1 MANEMVKYTTDHGEI
16 TLTSKIVRDYL
27 VPSNSMVTDQEIGM
41 FLKLCEYQKLN
52 PFLREA
58 YLVKY
63 GDYPASIVTGKEVF
77 TKRAM
82 KREDYAG
89 LQAGITVLRG
99 DKLERREGSL
109 LLEGEKLVAGWA
121 KVFVKGKEVPFFE
134 EVSKDE
140 YEGRKKDGT
149 PTGMW
154 ATKPATMLRKVAIV
168 HALREAFPQDYEGLY
183 SPEEI
188 NTVDMTTLPDKPV
201 QIDTNKVVELEPIAD
216 DVVEPNSDE
225 VMTTRTTWEDVKKK
239 ATPVQVATKPPVYDV
254 HPASEMVLNFG
265 KHKGKKLCEIESG
278 YLEWLVQQ
286 PVREGK
292 YEQETRDRNEKI
304 KDYLDYLESNQS
316 ANDEPTS
323 EYEDDNQ
330 YELPFDLDEMR

>member
-1 MANEMVKYTTDHGEI
+1 MANEMVKYNTDHGEI

-63 GDYPASIVTGKEVF
+63 GDFPASIVTGKEVF

-89 LQAGITVLRG
+89 LQAGITVLRN

-109 LLEGEKLVAGWA
+109 LLDGEKLVAGWA

-201 QIDTNKVVELEPIAD
+201 QIDTNKVVELEPIEQE
-216 DVVEPNSDE
+216 EPESE
-225 VMTTRTTWEDVKKK
+225 PQRTTWEDVTKDAK
-239 ATPVQVATKPPVYDV
+239 PVVVDRRPPVSSVRPNADFV
-254 HPASEMVLNFG
+254 MVKEG
-265 KHKGKKLCEIESG
+265 VKHKLSGLKLSEIPEKTLWAIATSPIKDDQ
-278 YLEWLVQQ
+278 WKS
-286 PVREGK
+286 R
-292 YEQETRDRNEKI
+292 QEAINEKVLE
-304 KDYLDYLESNQS
+304 YLNWKPEQQEFPS
-316 ANDEPTS
+316 
-323 EYEDDNQ
+323 DNSD
-330 YELPFDLDEMR
+330 LPFDLDELR

>member
-1 MANEMVKYTTDHGEI
+1 MANEMVKYSTDHGEI

-27 VPSNSMVTDQEIGM
+27 VPSDSRVTDQEIGM

-63 GDYPASIVTGKEVF
+63 GDFPASIVTGKEVF

-134 EVSKDE
+134 EVSIEE
-140 YEGRKKDGT
+140 YMGRKKDGT

-154 ATKPATMLRKVAIV
+154 ATKPATMIRKVSIV

-188 NTVDMTTLPDKPV
+188 NTVDITTLPDKPV
-201 QIDTNKVVELEPIAD
+201 SIDTDKVVELDPIEQDEP
-216 DVVEPNSDE
+216 E
-225 VMTTRTTWEDVKKK
+225 RTTWEDVKKK

-286 PVREGK
+286 PVREGR

>member
-27 VPSNSMVTDQEIGM
+27 VPSDSRVTDQEIGM

-63 GDYPASIVTGKEVF
+63 GDFPASIVTGKEVF

-109 LLEGEKLVAGWA
+109 LLHGEELVAGWA

-201 QIDTNKVVELEPIAD
+201 HIDTSKVVELDPIEQDEPKP
-216 DVVEPNSDE
+216 EPK
-225 VMTTRTTWEDVKKK
+225 RTTWEDVKKK
-239 ATPVQVATKPPVYDV
+239 ATPVQVATRPPVYDV
-254 HPASEMVLNFG
+254 HPASEMTLTFG

-330 YELPFDLDEMR
+330 YELPFDLDELR

>member
-63 GDYPASIVTGKEVF
+63 GDFPASIVTGKEVF

-134 EVSKDE
+134 EVSIEE
-140 YEGRKKDGT
+140 YQGRKKDGT

-154 ATKPATMLRKVAIV
+154 ATKPATMIRKVSIV

-216 DVVEPNSDE
+216 DVVEPNSGE
-225 VMTTRTTWEDVKKK
+225 VMETRTTWEDVTKDAK
-239 ATPVQVATKPPVYDV
+239 PVMADLRPPVSSVRPNADFV
-254 HPASEMVLNFG
+254 MVKEG
-265 KHKGKKLCEIESG
+265 VKHKLSGLKLSEIPEKTLWAIATG
-278 YLEWLVQQ
+278 
-286 PVREGK
+286 PVKDDKWKSR
-292 YEQETRDRNEKI
+292 QEAINEKVLE
-304 KDYLDYLESNQS
+304 YLNWKPEQQEFSS
-316 ANDEPTS
+316 
-323 EYEDDNQ
+323 DNGD
-330 YELPFDLDEMR
+330 LPFDLDELR